1 MVHYVQR
8 PQSRFL
14 YWACL
19 TPSLSTFLNRGGIAS
34 FWNLKL
40 RMFGGQVSMISKNR
54 LTENSVSIGSYISP
68 CAFCIIC
75 SMRTLS
81 PTLKVTSQVSLP
93 WKRSWLSLAG
103 SSVSIISARA
113 GGGASGNWMS
123 RPSFKS
129 FRSGILYPAFYL
141 LYLLWAPVNSSINSI
156 V

>member
-1 MVHYVQR
+1 MVHYEQH
-8 PQSRFL
+8 PQSPFL

-19 TPSLSTFLNRGGIAS
+19 TPSLSTFFNSGGIAS

-40 RMFGGQVSMISKNR
+40 QMFGGQVSMMSKNR
-54 LTENSVSIGSYISP
+54 LTKNFVSIGSSISP

-93 WKRSWLSLAG
+93 RKGFWLSLAG
-103 SSVSIISARA
+103 SSVSIISAGA

-123 RPSFKS
+123 RSSFES
-129 FRSGILYPAFYL
+129 FRSGILTPVFYL
-141 LYLLWAPVNSSINSI
+141 LSLLWAPFNSSINSI